1 VVGITTY
8 AEQAR
13 WGAWD
18 LPAALLP
25 FAYVQAVADAGGA
38 PLLVPPAGDALAPAL
53 AVLDGLLL
61 AGGAD
66 LDPAGYGAE
75 PHPQTTGVRPGRDA
89 AERALVDAALEVGL
103 PVLGVCRGMQLLNVA
118 LGGTLEQHLP
128 DVVGH
133 EGHRG
138 PPGEFAEHEVRL
150 DAGSRVGRALDGVV
164 SVRSY
169 HHQGVDR
176 VATRCAW
183 PAARPTGRSRR
194 SSTTG
199 CRSSSAS
206 SGTPRRATTRAC
218 SRRSCRP
225 PASTGRRA
233 RGAPR
238 SARTRRLSPGSRG

>member
-1 VVGITTY
+1 MTGSRSSGARRPVVGITTY

-25 FAYVQAVADAGGA
+25 LAYVRAVADAGAA
-38 PLLVPPAGDALAPAL
+38 PLLVPPVGDAVAPAL

-66 LDPAGYGAE
+66 LDPAGYGAAA
-75 PHPQTTGVRPGRDA
+75 HPETAAVRPERDA
-89 AERALVDAALEVGL
+89 SELALLRAALDERL

-138 PPGEFAEHEVRL
+138 PPGVFAEHEVRL
-150 DAGSRVGRALDGVV
+150 ERTARVGRALDETVA
-164 SVRSY
+164 VRSY

-176 VATRCAW
+176 IGEGLRVVGRAPDGAVEALEHEDLPFVVGVLWHPEAGDDPRLFEALVE
-183 PAARPTGRSRR
+183 AARERR
-194 SSTTG
+194 DVG
-199 CRSSSAS
+199 V
-206 SGTPRRATTRAC
+206 
-218 SRRSCRP
+218 
-225 PASTGRRA
+225 
-233 RGAPR
+233 GA
-238 SARTRRLSPGSRG
+238 

>member
-38 PLLVPPAGDALAPAL
+38 PLLVPPAGDAVAPAL

-75 PHPQTTGVRPGRDA
+75 PHPQTTGLRPGRDA
-89 AERALVDAALEVGL
+89 AERALVDAALGAGL

-118 LGGTLEQHLP
+118 LGGTLVQHLP

-150 DAGSRVGRALDGVV
+150 EAGSRVGRALGEVV
-164 SVRSY
+164 AVRSY
-169 HHQGVDR
+169 HHQGVAR
-176 VATRCAW
+176 VAGALRVAGRAPDGAVEALEHDELPFVVGVLW
-183 PAARPTGRSRR
+183 HPEAGDDPRLFEALVQAAREHRASR
-194 SSTTG
+194 T
-199 CRSSSAS
+199 A
-206 SGTPRRATTRAC
+206 RAA
-218 SRRSCRP
+218 
-225 PASTGRRA
+225 
-233 RGAPR
+233 
-238 SARTRRLSPGSRG
+238 